1 MYSKRTRAV
10 TATNYRT
17 RIRRKRIILA
27 IAVLVAGGAITAAVI
42 PFSSK
47 IKSGTGNQ
55 RKELLRLWGDGSYEE
70 VFKRCQDALDSRPMD
85 YFLLTMHGFSA
96 YQLGVSRVNNLDA
109 AFYFEECVQSLR
121 KAKLLKNAATD
132 GRLYYVLGKAYW
144 YKGES
149 FSYLSVR
156 YLEKARE
163 LSAYSAADI
172 PEFLGMAYAS
182 MGDYRNSVAA
192 LSEALNPQGEGGEGR
207 DTDNSMSG
215 PLLLHIA
222 RSYLALEE
230 FEAARAYLQRCLEV
244 SPDSN
249 VILQARLLLAEV
261 LKSAGDTGGAVKQLS
276 DILAESGDSAE
287 VHYRLG
293 ELYAQQGE
301 NARARAEWRQ
311 AIRADPAHARA
322 RSRLSL

>member
-27 IAVLVAGGAITAAVI
+27 IAVLVVGGAITAAVI

-47 IKSGTGNQ
+47 IKSGMGNQ
-55 RKELLRLWGDGSYEE
+55 RKELLRLWGNGDYEE
-70 VFKRCQDALDSRPMD
+70 VFKRCGAALESRPMD

-109 AFYFEECVQSLR
+109 AFYFEECVRSLR
-121 KAKLLKNAATD
+121 RAMLLKNAAND
-132 GRLYYVLGKAYW
+132 GRLHYVLGKAYW

-149 FSYLSVR
+149 FAYLSVR
-156 YLEKARE
+156 YLEKSRE
-163 LSAYSAADI
+163 MSSYSVADI

-182 MGDYRNSVAA
+182 VGDYRKSVAA
-192 LSEALNPQGEGGEGR
+192 FSEALYPQGENGEQRGA
-207 DTDNSMSG
+207 DTASLG

-222 RSYLALEE
+222 RSYLALGEYE
-230 FEAARAYLQRCLEV
+230 PARAYLQRCLEV
-244 SPDSN
+244 SLDSN
-249 VILQARLLLAEV
+249 VVLQARLLLADV
-261 LKSAGDTGGAVKQLS
+261 LKSAGDTGGAAKQLT

-293 ELYAQQGE
+293 ELYSQQGE
-301 NARARAEWRQ
+301 NARARAEWRL
-311 AIRADPAHARA
+311 AVRADPAHAKA